1 MKRKLIDELIQWKNS
16 NNSGP
21 ILLTGVKGVGKTYL
35 AYDFAKAFF
44 KDILYINFEH
54 NQEAIRMFEAWN
66 PDNLSE
72 LCLSYVKIDPEISSQ
87 ERILILDEVSF
98 VGSASLSITNHPMF
112 QSIFPYIILISS
124 KPLSDNRSINIRKL
138 TVYPLE
144 FDEFLRAIGNEW
156 YIETISNHFH
166 SNKKIPEIVH
176 KELLSLHQLYMK
188 IGGMPGIVNEYLNL
202 FSDINISEQHNFL
215 IGSYH
220 DYIKKDN
227 PDSEALKMNQVLDS
241 LALQLMKENK
251 KFQYKLIRKGTT
263 HAMYKDAIRRLTEGN
278 YVIKCNRINTEQL
291 TAFSDDG
298 LSELLQHIDQ
308 NTNFKLYFSDTGL
321 LHTKMIEEQR
331 AGIKVKSNKALYE
344 NYVAQAL
351 QAKNMLFAFWESA
364 SMAKLDFVVQKE
376 FGFLPIEVFE
386 GDNTRSK
393 SISVLKQSYDFPYAI
408 KISSR
413 NFDFSNQIKYVPYY
427 AVYCI

>member
-1 MKRKLIDELIQWKNS
+1 M
-16 NNSGP
+16 
-21 ILLTGVKGVGKTYL
+21 KGVGKTYL

-44 KDILYINFEH
+44 KDIQYINFEH

-66 PDNLSE
+66 SDKLSE
-72 LCLSYVKIDPEISSQ
+72 LCLDYLKINPELSAQ

-98 VGSASLSITNHPMF
+98 AGSNSLNIMKHSVF
-112 QSIFPYIILISS
+112 QSYFPYIILISS
-124 KPLSDNRSINIRKL
+124 KPLTDNSPDTIRTL

-156 YIETISNHFH
+156 YIEAISNHFQ
-166 SNKKIPEIVH
+166 NNTKIPEIVH

-227 PDSEALKMNQVLDS
+227 PDSDALKMNQVLDS

-278 YVIKCNRINTEQL
+278 YVIKCNRISTEQL
-291 TAFSDDG
+291 TAPIN
-298 LSELLQHIDQ
+298 ELLPELWEQMDQ
-308 NTNFKLYFSDTGL
+308 NTNFKLYYSDIGF
-321 LHTKMIEEQR
+321 LHTKIIEEQR
-331 AGIKVKSNKALYE
+331 AGNILTSAKALYE

-351 QAKNMLFAFWESA
+351 RAKNTLFAFWESA
-364 SMAKLDFVVQKE
+364 SMAKLDFLIQKE

-386 GDNTRSK
+386 DDNTRSK
-393 SISVLKQSYDFPYAI
+393 SISVLKQSYDFSYAI
-408 KISSR
+408 KISSK